1 MSDNRTNRPAQ
12 NGPRKKKKKN
22 NTLKT
27 ILLILLLLLL
37 ALIVAAT
44 IFVVST
50 LNKINRV
57 DPNGSYL
64 SPEEAATLD
73 LGDDY
78 DPNNTEEVPDMTWP
92 DEVEE
97 LIGEDD
103 NITNILLIGQDRR
116 PGEVRA
122 RSDAMIL
129 VSINK
134 EKKTISMVSFLRD
147 NYVQIPDGYM
157 DNRLNAAFAFGGMQ
171 LLDDTLALNFG
182 VKIDRNV
189 EVDFESFT
197 KVIDLVG
204 GVDVELTAAEVEYMD
219 PKGKLGL
226 REGMNH
232 LNGEMALNYSRIRK
246 LDSDFGRTGRQ
257 RNVLNAVAASV
268 KNMSIS
274 DVLTLANEVLPM
286 LTTDM
291 SNSEMIKYVTE
302 FLPILISADGINSTR
317 VPVGEEYYYATIR
330 GMSVVVPDLAVA
342 RQHLKDILT

>member
-1 MSDNRTNRPAQ
+1 MSDNRANRTAQ

-57 DPNGSYL
+57 DPNASYL

-78 DPNNTEEVPDMTWP
+78 DPNSTEEVPDMTWP

-147 NYVQIPDGYM
+147 NYVKIPDGYM
-157 DNRLNAAFAFGGMQ
+157 DNRLNAAFAYGGMQ